1 MSRVKES
8 EPALLFVGMLYSDP
22 AVLNHV
28 QQTLEREFGGA
39 LLVSPSSQW
48 DYSLHYKD
56 ELGWPLLRQ
65 FVFFKNVI
73 DPETLADIKVKT
85 NEIEDSFSVNGKRQI
100 NLDPGYLTL
109 AKIVLASTKNY
120 AHRVYLRKGIYG
132 EITLFYQDGI
142 FKPHIFTYRDY
153 QEKSCID
160 MFMHARKLFKKQLDD
175 S

>member
-39 LLVSPSSQW
+39 LLVSPSSKW

-85 NEIEDSFSVNGKRQI
+85 NEIEDSFSDNGKRQI

>member
-85 NEIEDSFSVNGKRQI
+85 NEIEDSFSDNGKRQI

>member
-1 MSRVKES
+1 
-8 EPALLFVGMLYSDP
+8 
-22 AVLNHV
+22 V

-39 LLVSPSSQW
+39 LLVSPLSKW

-120 AHRVYLRKGIYG
+120 AHRIYLRKGIYG

-153 QEKSCID
+153 HEKSCID
-160 MFMHARKLFKKQLDD
+160 MFMRARELFKKQLHD

>member
-1 MSRVKES
+1 MNRVKEC

-28 QQTLEREFGGA
+28 QQTLEREFGGP
-39 LLVSPSSQW
+39 LLVSPSSKW

-132 EITLFYQDGI
+132 EITLFYPGWDIQTAHFYLQGLPGKELCRHVYACTHA
-142 FKPHIFTYRDY
+142 F
-153 QEKSCID
+153 QETVT
-160 MFMHARKLFKKQLDD
+160 
-175 S
+175 

>member
-1 MSRVKES
+1 MNRFKES
-8 EPALLFVGMLYSDP
+8 EPALLFVGMLSSDP

-28 QQTLEREFGGA
+28 QQTLEREFGDA
-39 LLVSPSSQW
+39 LLVSPSSEW
-48 DYSLHYKD
+48 DYSSYYQD
-56 ELGWPLLRQ
+56 ELGRPLLRQ

-120 AHRVYLRKGIYG
+120 AHRIYLRKGIYG

-153 QEKSCID
+153 QEKNCID
-160 MFMHARKLFKKQLDD
+160 LFMSARELFKKQLHD

>member
-1 MSRVKES
+1 MNRVKEC
-8 EPALLFVGMLYSDP
+8 EQALLFVGMLYSDP
-22 AVLNHV
+22 GVLNHV
-28 QQTLEREFGGA
+28 QQTLEREFGGP
-39 LLVSPSSQW
+39 LLVSPSSKW

-65 FVFFKNVI
+65 FIFFKKVI

-153 QEKSCID
+153 QEKSCVD
-160 MFMHARKLFKKQLDD
+160 MFMRARTLFKKQLHD

>member
-1 MSRVKES
+1 MNRVKES

-39 LLVSPSSQW
+39 LLVSPSSKW

-85 NEIEDSFSVNGKRQI
+85 NEIEDSFSDNGKRQI